1 MGSKTQAKSGDLQ
14 RGEKPSRTSA
24 NGRTWKLRCCAPHP
38 RTTFGRDLG
47 RNTTSIRQPQEFIRA
62 ENQSD
67 SAPNP
72 AMAIK
77 RNDPLP
83 GLLQRAFRIRMA
95 GLTNYSRLSDTGAR
109 EDRRFLSPSSRAW
122 RTIRSTKNPADPV

>member
-1 MGSKTQAKSGDLQ
+1 MGSKTQARSRDLQ
-14 RGEKPSRTSA
+14 REEKPLRKSA

-47 RNTTSIRQPQEFIRA
+47 RNTTSIRQPQEIIWA
-62 ENQSD
+62 ENPSD

-72 AMAIK
+72 ALVVK
-77 RNDPLP
+77 RNDLLP
-83 GLLQRAFRIRMA
+83 GLLQQAFGLRMA
-95 GLTNYSRLSDTGAR
+95 GLANYSRLSGTGAG
-109 EDRRFLSPSSRAW
+109 EDRRFLSPSWRAW